1 MKPNYLQKNDTI
13 YLVAPSFGC
22 TTKPYN
28 IRLKKSISLFKK
40 LEYNIIEGKNIW
52 LNEGIMS
59 SNNPIERAN
68 EIMDAYKSDASVVW
82 SVGGGEVMC
91 EILPYINFDLIKEN
105 PKWFVGFSDNTNLCY
120 TITTTLD
127 IETIYGV
134 NFPGMY
140 NLEYDAKDTLDMLIG
155 KNKFKGYKKWQEA
168 SKVTPLAKYTFGK
181 RTKIIQY
188 NYTTPIKG
196 RIIGGCLDCLIN
208 LCGTKFD
215 KTKEYIE
222 RHKDEGI
229 IFFMEACDLNPIS
242 LRRALFQLKNSG
254 WFDNVSMFVIGRSL
268 NYKSKIMNQTMEDTY
283 FDLLKEF
290 NKPILLNVDLG
301 HLAPSMPI
309 RVGSIVSIEY
319 NKDKHNIFYNYD

>member
-1 MKPNYLQKNDTI
+1 
-13 YLVAPSFGC
+13 
-22 TTKPYN
+22 
-28 IRLKKSISLFKK
+28 
-40 LEYNIIEGKNIW
+40 
-52 LNEGIMS
+52 
-59 SNNPIERAN
+59 
-68 EIMDAYKSDASVVW
+68 
-82 SVGGGEVMC
+82 
-91 EILPYINFDLIKEN
+91 
-105 PKWFVGFSDNTNLCY
+105 
-120 TITTTLD
+120 
-127 IETIYGV
+127 
-134 NFPGMY
+134 MY

-155 KNKFKGYKKWQEA
+155 KNKFKGYKKWQET

-254 WFDNVSMFVIGRSL
+254 WFDNVSMFIIGRSF
-268 NYKSKIMNQTMEDTY
+268 NYKYKIMGQTMDNTY
-283 FDLLKEF
+283 IDLLKEF

-309 RVGSIVSIEY
+309 KVGSVVTVEY
-319 NKDKHNIFYNYD
+319 NKDKHNIFYNYEDKI